1 MKALGGLALGVC
13 LFGLAGAAQ
22 ALDLETARAQGAL
35 CEGQDGLLRVLTD
48 SPEIKALAD
57 ATNARRLQIY
67 RDSAQRQGVGV
78 EQVQAVSGASLR
90 QKHPACP

>member
-1 MKALGGLALGVC
+1 M
-13 LFGLAGAAQ
+13 
-22 ALDLETARAQGAL
+22 DLETARAQGIL
-35 CEGQDGLLRVLTD
+35 CEGQDGLVRVLTGG
-48 SPEIKALAD
+48 PEATALAET
-57 ATNARRLQIY
+57 TNARRLQIY